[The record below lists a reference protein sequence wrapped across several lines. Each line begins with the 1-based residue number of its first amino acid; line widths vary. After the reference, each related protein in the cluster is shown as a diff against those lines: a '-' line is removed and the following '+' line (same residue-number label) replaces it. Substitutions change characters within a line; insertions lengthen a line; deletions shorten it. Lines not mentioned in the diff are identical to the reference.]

1 MRASMLICACP
12 ARSLCR
18 GTGFPLCCGKG
29 SQLSYSRATEAVTH
43 SYCLGFLRK
52 MPHMPTNFLATLRMI
67 CIYDTATPN
76 HELLTQS
83 PLSNWL
89 DLALAGQE
97 PKIIRLFIEFLSFV
111 LLLFFR
117 LRNHVCFNP
126 AGNTGTTLGSACPFV
141 MLSASNAGPATPKDS
156 PKMAHRRILI
166 LMFSASNVV
175 LAKCTTSPMMA
186 PGWLRMAAGP

>member
-12 ARSLCR
+12 ARTLCR

-111 LLLFFR
+111 LLLFS
-117 LRNHVCFNP
+117 
-126 AGNTGTTLGSACPFV
+126 GSGT
-141 MLSASNAGPATPKDS
+141 MSASIPLEIQVPLWVPHAPLLCLVLLMPGPRHPKIAPRWPTD
-156 PKMAHRRILI
+156 
-166 LMFSASNVV
+166 AS
-175 LAKCTTSPMMA
+175 
-186 PGWLRMAAGP
+186 